1 MLALGCEAILCVR
14 RLILRYSIGKI
25 ELVKKVI
32 INLARNVESGKNIH
46 EWENLAIEEFLQS
59 EQTTA
64 APVGSISTTLAG
76 GADNRLIGSG
86 VT

>member
-1 MLALGCEAILCVR
+1 MR
-14 RLILRYSIGKI
+14 RLILRYFIGKI

-64 APVGSISTTLAG
+64 APVGSMTTSLAP
-76 GADNRLIGSG
+76 GADNRFVGSR
-86 VT
+86 VA